1 MVKHT
6 CSCKITDDMRL
17 LTEYEKLENSPSFSG
32 MRENT
37 NTFLAVY
44 VYLKVKKDSETVY
57 KIPWIN
63 QYYLI

>member
-1 MVKHT
+1 
-6 CSCKITDDMRL
+6 MRL

-57 KIPWIN
+57 KIP
-63 QYYLI
+63 